1 MHDESYLRHSQG
13 ACQVHMT
20 SVSELKEL
28 WKEISELA
36 SVHLRAKC
44 EAMTQTPKPALNM
57 QDKTVSA
64 SVPMDRAVG
73 FTEESA
79 CTEMNEQDCSKERQ
93 DTDSCYISEQTAYI
107 MRLEEEAVKKEEQV
121 AEIKADLESAYKQIA
136 QLKLHNKELLAADAK
151 LRREDSMNAQK
162 KFFVLEMQLQEL
174 GAALKARDDELESI
188 KEERDVLGDEI
199 ARLQSRMVKLQRD
212 KIEKY
217 VVVEEASTRN
227 SIEISD
233 LIELI
238 HSEAPWATCR
248 QPACNLTLQETEDD
262 LERLKNIFS
271 ILISEI
277 KQTSKQLQSFNTF
290 TLEHGRFDLLGS
302 CFEMSVQF
310 YAVSSKAMGE
320 QRYSEL
326 SLIQNGASFEWPQ
339 SSLSNISSQHL
350 KVPKWSCGSLSKAPL
365 LALLKATYAR
375 FMSFKRV

>member
-1 MHDESYLRHSQG
+1 
-13 ACQVHMT
+13 MT

-36 SVHLRAKC
+36 SVHFRTKC
-44 EAMTQTPKPALNM
+44 EATTQTPKPALNT

-64 SVPMDRAVG
+64 SVPTDRAVG

-79 CTEMNEQDCSKERQ
+79 FTGMNQQDCSQERQ
-93 DTDSCYISEQTAYI
+93 VTGSCYISEQTAYI
-107 MRLEEEAVKKEEQV
+107 MRLEEEAVKNGEQV

-136 QLKLHNKELLAADAK
+136 QLKLQNKELLAADAK
-151 LRREDSMNAQK
+151 LKREDSMNAQK
-162 KFFVLEMQLQEL
+162 KFFALEIQLQEL
-174 GAALKARDDELESI
+174 GAALKASDDELESV

-199 ARLQSRMVKLQRD
+199 ARLQSRMVQLQRN
-212 KIEKY
+212 KRGKY
-217 VVVEEASTRN
+217 VVEEASTRN

-238 HSEAPWATCR
+238 HAEAPWATCG
-248 QPACNLTLQETEDD
+248 QPACNLMLQETEDD

-290 TLEHGRFDLLGS
+290 TLEHGRFDMLGC

-310 YAVSSKAMGE
+310 YAVISKAIGE
-320 QRYSEL
+320 QRYSAL
-326 SLIQNGASFEWPQ
+326 SLTENGASFEWPQ

-350 KVPKWSCGSLSKAPL
+350 KVPKWSCGLLSKAPL